1 MQPQGPLA
9 ARSPQA
15 RSTSKQLP
23 ALGRKLQLRETR
35 NQLYYPQING
45 EEPAPV
51 AEVVSST
58 TGPLPGSSNRVQKTK
73 RKSVSNNRNPST
85 LEKAIKAAEDAESKV
100 NNAQSKACC
109 ASKQPPVTTG
119 SSNTSPAP
127 TTGNSSPN
135 SHEEAPPPFEPACC
149 STERNQEPESK
160 PLNIQLET
168 RKQSTGYP
176 SVAQVQGWKHMT
188 VHGASAPK
196 TVVEETTGTNGSCCG
211 GGKGLKEAP
220 HSQGA
225 QRLSLSTP
233 NGMQP
238 RHQNHHTNGADSR
251 IQSGEQP
258 FEQNQQIPYYGAQQ
272 QLANPIQS
280 NSYTSTRPG
289 PMSYI
294 DPRAPSD
301 QFASFYPFGFGSQL
315 PNGYSSVPDFQ
326 HNCTCGDACACLGCA
341 VHPRNE
347 TTVRYL
353 QDVTTFMIHDP
364 FYAGPSSPSYDNG
377 QVQYQPSFHVSGPA
391 NSGTGNHAW
400 QGPKLGRPFQQ
411 RSTFKH
417 PGAPYTQEINGVS
430 MWQSSNGPSTGSV
443 HTTPTTELSQYSLQG
458 PPNDHAV
465 TQDGKQDFEGG
476 QLSYQ
481 QPSSYDSSM
490 RNAHFSTPDPAPS
503 TATAETP
510 TLSPSSFFWQQVELP
525 GCDDPSGACRCGD
538 GCQCVGC
545 LTHGGHDG
553 VPLSQANN
561 ELDRCHTGYQAWR
574 MKEPPGLPS
583 DWSRKLKQSHN
594 SNIYAIQRLLPGIT
608 RNASRVRHKGCWN
621 GTVIEAFKHRLF
633 TSATN

>member
-1 MQPQGPLA
+1 MPWVTINGEQKKVACGPCI
-9 ARSPQA
+9 RGH
-15 RSTSKQLP
+15 RSTSCNHKDRLLLEVRKP
-23 ALGRKLQLRETR
+23 GRPLSSCPHLGGNCSCERLVINYTIPRSSECAC
-35 NQLYYPQING
+35 PSNG

-85 LEKAIKAAEDAESKV
+85 LEKAIKAAEGAESKV

-109 ASKQPPVTTG
+109 ASKQQPVTTG

-135 SHEEAPPPFEPACC
+135 SHEEAPPPFESAC
-149 STERNQEPESK
+149 S
-160 PLNIQLET
+160 
-168 RKQSTGYP
+168 
-176 SVAQVQGWKHMT
+176 
-188 VHGASAPK
+188 PK
-196 TVVEETTGTNGSCCG
+196 TIVEETTGTNGSCCG

-238 RHQNHHTNGADSR
+238 RHQNHHTDGADSR
-251 IQSGEQP
+251 IQSGEQL
-258 FEQNQQIPYYGAQQ
+258 FEQNQQIPYYGAEQK
-272 QLANPIQS
+272 LANPIQS

-400 QGPKLGRPFQQ
+400 QGPKLGQPFQQ
-411 RSTFKH
+411 RSAFKH

-443 HTTPTTELSQYSLQG
+443 HATPTTELSQYSLQG

-503 TATAETP
+503 TAAAETP

-553 VPLSQANN
+553 VPLSQANSN
-561 ELDRCHTGYQAWR
+561 FEAGSGFSPQLERSQMNSIDVTLDI
-574 MKEPPGLPS
+574 KPG
-583 DWSRKLKQSHN
+583 
-594 SNIYAIQRLLPGIT
+594 G
-608 RNASRVRHKGCWN
+608 
-621 GTVIEAFKHRLF
+621 
-633 TSATN
+633 